1 MKSRFK
7 IVKKGKRYCIYDRE
21 NKGYLGNPTRPDAIS
36 TLMIF
41 WDKSNAE
48 KWIKEHEVQP

>member
-21 NKGYLGNPTRPDAIS
+21 NKGYLGNPTRPDVAP

-48 KWIKEHEVQP
+48 KWIKEHEVQE